1 MIKWNVVSSILWIK
15 ASFHFSFSF
24 SFPTKRTQVT
34 LYGFLNS
41 LDSTTQFSQITPSS
55 LIAQQ
60 TYCQKRSF
68 LGNRF
73 RGKDASGDA
82 LLEGASRKSEGQE
95 WVKRKEARKDEKAG
109 EAHPRAGCWLMTALE
124 ESLCCSSTQDFSL
137 WALQTCTT
145 LE

>member
-1 MIKWNVVSSILWIK
+1 MIKWNVSSIPWIK
-15 ASFHFSFSF
+15 ASFQLSFSF
-24 SFPTKRTQVT
+24 SLPTKRTQVT

-41 LDSTTQFSQITPSS
+41 PDSTTQFSQITPSS

-68 LGNRF
+68 LGNRI
-73 RGKDASGDA
+73 RGKDASGDVS
-82 LLEGASRKSEGQE
+82 LEGASIKPEEQE
-95 WVKRKEARKDEKAG
+95 WVKRKWG
-109 EAHPRAGCWLMTALE
+109 EERWEGGWGASLCWLLVDDGCE
-124 ESLCCSSTQDFSL
+124 ESLCCSSTQGFSV